1 MIGKIGVVNMEKE
14 QFIKKYTEVI
24 QEGNAAV
31 FAGAGTS
38 VDAGFVNW
46 KELVR
51 PFSEEINLDIDKET
65 DLIGVAQYYI
75 NSKMGNRGTVN
86 QEIIN
91 QFSSSDAETDVMN
104 ILTRLPISTYW
115 TTNYDEVI
123 ENGLEKNNRRGD
135 IKRKVDDLA
144 INIYDSDAIVYKMHG
159 DIRSPQDA
167 VISKDDYERYGEKN
181 SLFVTA
187 LRGNLVSK
195 TFLFVGFSF
204 EDPNL
209 ESILGKVNVLLGDN
223 KREHYCIQR
232 TVLRK
237 DYKTK
242 KEYDYA
248 KIKQGLKIIDLKRYG
263 IETVLVND
271 YTEIP
276 QLLLEIEREY
286 FKNTIFISGSI
297 SDYNENWSEEKVNQ
311 YCYDLSS
318 FLISKDYKIISGFGL
333 GIGSSVINGALDQI
347 YKTKYRHVSEHL
359 GLFPFPQND
368 NGEKPLKERW
378 TENREQMISESG
390 VCIFLFGNKLVD
402 GKVEL
407 ASGMMEEFQIA
418 KEKGKIIIPIASTGF
433 AAKEIFDEM
442 KQSGEYSYLDNYWE
456 TLETEKDFTKVFSTI
471 DKIIN
476 EVR

>member
-51 PFSEEINLDIDKET
+51 PFSEEINLDSDKET

-104 ILTRLPISTYW
+104 LLTRLPISTYW

-167 VISKDDYERYGEKN
+167 VISKDD
-181 SLFVTA
+181 
-187 LRGNLVSK
+187 
-195 TFLFVGFSF
+195 
-204 EDPNL
+204 
-209 ESILGKVNVLLGDN
+209 
-223 KREHYCIQR
+223 
-232 TVLRK
+232 
-237 DYKTK
+237 
-242 KEYDYA
+242 
-248 KIKQGLKIIDLKRYG
+248 
-263 IETVLVND
+263 
-271 YTEIP
+271 
-276 QLLLEIEREY
+276 
-286 FKNTIFISGSI
+286 
-297 SDYNENWSEEKVNQ
+297 
-311 YCYDLSS
+311 
-318 FLISKDYKIISGFGL
+318 
-333 GIGSSVINGALDQI
+333 
-347 YKTKYRHVSEHL
+347 
-359 GLFPFPQND
+359 
-368 NGEKPLKERW
+368 
-378 TENREQMISESG
+378 
-390 VCIFLFGNKLVD
+390 
-402 GKVEL
+402 
-407 ASGMMEEFQIA
+407 
-418 KEKGKIIIPIASTGF
+418 
-433 AAKEIFDEM
+433 
-442 KQSGEYSYLDNYWE
+442 
-456 TLETEKDFTKVFSTI
+456 
-471 DKIIN
+471 
-476 EVR
+476 